1 MRTRADGKGYPDSD
15 IYPVTSGS
23 GPLCWCPCPRV
34 LSPHCCLY
42 SSLVRGLL
50 NPGHQTCSRPS
61 LGAGHGCWCWRV
73 ILSVPQSSLVW
84 YLPIVN
90 LLGLVFT
97 SLYFLQYVMFDENR
111 KCWLCSALT
120 LFSINFLDF
129 PYQVATEV
137 KSSLILNFPRKH
149 YLVLQLQQHMRI
161 MESLQTD
168 HGKSI
173 FHISTLMCCK

>member
-1 MRTRADGKGYPDSD
+1 MLV
-15 IYPVTSGS
+15 PVSPGIVAA
-23 GPLCWCPCPRV
+23 L
-34 LSPHCCLY
+34 LSLQL
-42 SSLVRGLL
+42 LVRGLL

-90 LLGLVFT
+90 LLPWVGFHIIVLSTVCAMCMCM
-97 SLYFLQYVMFDENR
+97 LFDENR

-149 YLVLQLQQHMRI
+149 YLVLQLQQYMRI

-173 FHISTLMCCK
+173 FHISTLI

>member
-1 MRTRADGKGYPDSD
+1 MLVPVSPGIVAALLSLQLPGAGAPESRSPDLQ
-15 IYPVTSGS
+15 P
-23 GPLCWCPCPRV
+23 PLPRSRPRMLVLEGHFECSTVKSSVVSTNYKSPWAGFHIIV
-34 LSPHCCLY
+34 LSTVCAMCMCML
-42 SSLVRGLL
+42 
-50 NPGHQTCSRPS
+50 
-61 LGAGHGCWCWRV
+61 
-73 ILSVPQSSLVW
+73 
-84 YLPIVN
+84 
-90 LLGLVFT
+90 
-97 SLYFLQYVMFDENR
+97 FDENR

-173 FHISTLMCCK
+173 FHISTLI